1 VARELRVRRG
11 VNMEE
16 ERTVK
21 QKDGLLQ
28 NRRFVALATAHVLTR
43 LAFWMAFLGMMSL
56 ASFTLRSEASG
67 TAFVLGALGAPFIVL
82 APFSGMLVDRSRAR
96 TTLASTYVIGA
107 ALSLGLVHVTTLWQL
122 VVGAALWGVSGTL
135 IFPSLGAM
143 LKRGLVRED
152 QLPRA
157 NSVIQAGWEVTLIA
171 GPALS
176 GFLAKQFSTA
186 TPFYV
191 SAVLYLAGVAVLALV
206 PAFPP
211 KTERTS
217 SPGELLQG
225 VAVLFRRPDLRA
237 IAVWGGFATA
247 AFSAILAIEPV
258 FVRDVL
264 GGGADRLGLIY
275 SFGGMGATAGALLAG
290 SGRFGRRE
298 LAGIVGAFGLY
309 GVAAIAYAW
318 IADWPAVIPA
328 VMALQMGF
336 SGCITLTVIL
346 VQRRSP
352 AEVVGRALAAQRGV
366 EQCFDI
372 TGTLLG
378 GAIAAALGTRSTILW
393 AGVVVIVAALVLA
406 ARGTRI
412 QSDEGEPHPTGELQ
426 HPPLALERF
435 D

>member
-1 VARELRVRRG
+1 
-11 VNMEE
+11 M
-16 ERTVK
+16 
-21 QKDGLLQ
+21 Q
-28 NRRFVALATAHVLTR
+28 NRRFVALATAHVITR

-56 ASFTLRSEASG
+56 ASFTLHSAASG

-96 TTLASTYVIGA
+96 TTLASTYVVAGV
-107 ALSLGLVHVTTLWQL
+107 LSIGLVHVTELWQL
-122 VVGAALWGVSGTL
+122 VAGAAFWGVSGTL

-157 NSVIQAGWEVTLIA
+157 NGIIQAGWEVTLIA

-176 GFLAKQFSTA
+176 GFLTKQFSAA

-191 SAVLYLAGVAVLALV
+191 SAALYAIGLAVLALV
-206 PAFPP
+206 PSWPP
-211 KTERTS
+211 SHDRRS
-217 SPGELLQG
+217 SPGDLLQG
-225 VAVLFRRPDLRA
+225 VTILFRRPDLRA
-237 IAVWGGFATA
+237 IALWGGIATA
-247 AFSAILAIEPV
+247 AFSAILAVEPV

-264 GGGADRLGLIY
+264 GGGPERLGLIY

-298 LAGIVGAFGLY
+298 LAGIAGAFGLY
-309 GVAAIAYAW
+309 GVAAIAYAG
-318 IADWPAVIPA
+318 IAHWPAIIPA

-336 SGCITLTVIL
+336 SISITLTVIL

-378 GAIAAALGTRSTILW
+378 GLVAAAIGTRSTMLGSAAI
-393 AGVVVIVAALVLA
+393 VIVAALVLA
-406 ARGTRI
+406 ARASRI
-412 QSDEGEPHPTGELQ
+412 DRAEGQLRPTAELQ
-426 HPPLALERF
+426 HAPLALERF

>member
-1 VARELRVRRG
+1 
-11 VNMEE
+11 M
-16 ERTVK
+16 K
-21 QKDGLLQ
+21 QRDGLLQ
-28 NRRFVALATAHVLTR
+28 NRRFVALAAAHLLTR

-96 TTLASTYVIGA
+96 TTLAATYVIGA
-107 ALSLGLVHVTTLWQL
+107 ALSVGLVHVTELWQL
-122 VVGAALWGVSGTL
+122 VAGAAFWGISGTL

-176 GFLAKQFSTA
+176 GFLAKQFSAA

-191 SAVLYLAGVAVLALV
+191 SAALYVAGVAVLMLAV
-206 PAFPP
+206 PSWPP
-211 KTERTS
+211 RSDRTS

-237 IAVWGGFATA
+237 IAIWGGFATA

-264 GGGADRLGLIY
+264 GGGPERLGLIY

-298 LAGIVGAFGLY
+298 LTGIAGAFGLY

-318 IADWPAVIPA
+318 IAHWPAVIPA

-336 SGCITLTVIL
+336 SACITLTVIL

-366 EQCFDI
+366 EQSFDI

-378 GAIAAALGTRSTILW
+378 GAVAAAIGTRSTILG
-393 AGVVVIVAALVLA
+393 AGVIVIVAALALG
-406 ARGTRI
+406 ARGSRI
-412 QSDEGEPHPTGELQ
+412 ERAEPEPAPTTELQ

>member
-1 VARELRVRRG
+1 VEG
-11 VNMEE
+11 E
-16 ERTVK
+16 
-21 QKDGLLQ
+21 GLLQ
-28 NRRFVALATAHVLTR
+28 NRRFLALATAHVLTR

-56 ASFTLRSEASG
+56 ASFTLHSEASG

-107 ALSLGLVHVTTLWQL
+107 VLSLGLVHVTELWQL
-122 VVGAALWGVSGTL
+122 VAGAAAWGISGTL

-176 GFLAKQFSTA
+176 GFLTKQFSAA

-191 SAVLYLAGVAVLALV
+191 SAALYGVGLAVLALV
-206 PAFPP
+206 ASWPP
-211 KTERTS
+211 SSDRGS
-217 SPGELLQG
+217 SPGELLHG
-225 VAVLFRRPDLRA
+225 VAVLFRRADLRA

-264 GGGADRLGLIY
+264 GGGPERLGLIY

-298 LAGIVGAFGLY
+298 LAGIAGAFGLY

-318 IADWPAVIPA
+318 VAHWPAIIPA

-336 SGCITLTVIL
+336 SVSITLTMIL

-352 AEVVGRALAAQRGV
+352 PEVVGRALAAQRGV

-372 TGTLLG
+372 IGTLLG
-378 GAIAAALGTRSTILW
+378 GVVAAAIGTRSTILW
-393 AGVVVIVAALVLA
+393 AGVIVIVAALVLA
-406 ARGTRI
+406 ARGSRI
-412 QSDEGEPHPTGELQ
+412 ERAEGDLQPTAELQ

>member
-1 VARELRVRRG
+1 MKEETALR
-11 VNMEE
+11 
-16 ERTVK
+16 
-21 QKDGLLQ
+21 QWDGLLQ

-56 ASFTLRSEASG
+56 ASFTLHSKASG

-82 APFSGMLVDRSRAR
+82 APFSGMLVDRSSAR

-107 ALSLGLVHVTTLWQL
+107 VLSIGLVHVTKLWQL
-122 VVGAALWGVSGTL
+122 VAGAALWGISGTL
-135 IFPSLGAM
+135 ILPSLGAM
-143 LKRGLVRED
+143 LKRGLVGED

-157 NSVIQAGWEVTLIA
+157 NSIIQAGWEVTLIA

-176 GFLAKQFSTA
+176 GFLTKHFSAA

-191 SAVLYLAGVAVLALV
+191 SAALYGIGLAVLTLV
-206 PAFPP
+206 PSWPP
-211 KTERTS
+211 NTERTS
-217 SPGELLQG
+217 SPGGLLQG
-225 VAVLFRRPDLRA
+225 VAVLFGRPDLRA
-237 IAVWGGFATA
+237 IAMWGGFATA
-247 AFSAILAIEPV
+247 AFSAILAIEPI

-264 GGGADRLGLIY
+264 GGGPERLGLIY
-275 SFGGMGATAGALLAG
+275 SFGGMGATAGALLAA

-298 LAGIVGAFGLY
+298 LAGIAGAFGLY

-318 IADWPAVIPA
+318 LAHWPGIIPA

-336 SGCITLTVIL
+336 SISITLTVIL

-352 AEVVGRALAAQRGV
+352 AAVVGRALAAQRGV

-372 TGTLLG
+372 TGTLIG
-378 GAIAAALGTRSTILW
+378 GAVAAVIGARSTILA
-393 AGVVVIVAALVLA
+393 AGAVVVVAALVLA
-406 ARGTRI
+406 ARGARI
-412 QSDEGEPHPTGELQ
+412 DRDEGGPHPTAELQ
-426 HPPLALERF
+426 HPPLAFERF